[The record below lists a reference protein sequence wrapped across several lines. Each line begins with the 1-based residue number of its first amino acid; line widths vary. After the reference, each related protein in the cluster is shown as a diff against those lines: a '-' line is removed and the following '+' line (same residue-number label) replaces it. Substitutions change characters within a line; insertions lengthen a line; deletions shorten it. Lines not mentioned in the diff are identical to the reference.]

1 MRTAATTVRNRD
13 RAPVTRDL
21 IFRRALDIIDTEG
34 LEALTMRRLAAD
46 LGVEAASLYHHVP
59 SKQALLDGAV
69 SVMRESMVFG
79 DPLPNDWREIMAMV
93 FLRYLD
99 VLTAHPHMLPLATRR
114 VDSDHVDGLAYL
126 VTLGIAEADAVALWQ
141 SLLAF
146 VVGFAGLATSTTR
159 ADTGHLPDEI
169 ARRMTR
175 WEQETAQRGLA
186 ALLAAY
192 DIAAPFP
199 APASDP
205 RSSGRGD
212 AAVARPAEPG
222 AVAT

>member
-159 ADTGHLPDEI
+159 ADTGRTGGLSEANANAITFPIRFLLERANAQGRDFS
-169 ARRMTR
+169 AV
-175 WEQETAQRGLA
+175 TADVGRTKDRGVREGTN
-186 ALLAAY
+186 
-192 DIAAPFP
+192 DVVDGTP
-199 APASDP
+199 
-205 RSSGRGD
+205 
-212 AAVARPAEPG
+212 
-222 AVAT
+222 